1 LEFNMKVEDLL
12 GRPHLEDHRTAIAA
26 ASLVSKLTATY
37 EDRLQMELAVL
48 KGGSEKE
55 LEEHCNLSSV
65 LDDVMD
71 DLFSDRWEVKGS
83 QSEANKLL
91 ERIQIRAV
99 NAARSFAYALYSP
112 E

>member
-1 LEFNMKVEDLL
+1 MKVEDLL

>member
-1 LEFNMKVEDLL
+1 MKVEELV
-12 GRPHLEDHRTAIAA
+12 GRPHLEDHKTAIAA

-48 KGGSEKE
+48 KGGSDEE

-83 QSEANKLL
+83 QSEASELL

-99 NAARSFAYALYSP
+99 NAARSFAYALYSQ